1 VPARIQELCGH
12 RSTRGLAHPL
22 NERPDG
28 CIGRA
33 AIASAAPDRR
43 KAATMTPAQIG
54 LIQQSFSKVAPI
66 SKQAA
71 ALFYGRLFEIAP
83 EVKPLFRGDMDEQ
96 GRKLRL

>member
-1 VPARIQELCGH
+1 
-12 RSTRGLAHPL
+12 
-22 NERPDG
+22 
-28 CIGRA
+28 
-33 AIASAAPDRR
+33 
-43 KAATMTPAQIG
+43 MTPAQIG